1 MDCTSLGSVSLSTL
15 SAGGLSADGNLDD
28 SGVGWVGDPSQNQLI
43 RRHGHLG
50 ATAEDSGAEEAV
62 DSEAATG
69 EGSEVD
75 SAGGVEEEGSAIGAE
90 AGAGAGSVGDE
101 AGAGADSVVAD
112 LVGEVRPVE
121 EASVPVTRATGAGVV
136 DRLEASV
143 VEVED
148 SGTSCSVLNL
158 LSFLPPSFPWRSLYV
173 HRLFFNR
180 QTRAREATRLGN
192 AFLISPITLVVTL
205 LGPVDSNRALLAI
218 AFPMWRCCP
227 HDLRRKRVCEPAQW
241 YLSSVSTDL

>member
-50 ATAEDSGAEEAV
+50 VTAEDSGAEGAV

-90 AGAGAGSVGDE
+90 AGAGVGSVGDE

-112 LVGEVRPVE
+112 LEGEVRPVE
-121 EASVPVTRATGAGVV
+121 EASVPVTMATGAGVV

-148 SGTSCSVLNL
+148 SGTSCSVLD
-158 LSFLPPSFPWRSLYV
+158 LPIFSP
-173 HRLFFNR
+173 
-180 QTRAREATRLGN
+180 
-192 AFLISPITLVVTL
+192 AFIS
-205 LGPVDSNRALLAI
+205 LAI
-218 AFPMWRCCP
+218 I
-227 HDLRRKRVCEPAQW
+227 LQ
-241 YLSSVSTDL
+241 STDAGPRSDPSGQCISHHWCKESSHCWVRWTPIVHY

>member
-1 MDCTSLGSVSLSTL
+1 MDCTSLGSVSLSTS

-43 RRHGHLG
+43 RLHGHLG
-50 ATAEDSGAEEAV
+50 VTAEDSGAEEAV

-75 SAGGVEEEGSAIGAE
+75 LAGGVEEEDSAIGAE
-90 AGAGAGSVGDE
+90 AGAGVGSVGDE

-121 EASVPVTRATGAGVV
+121 EASVPVTMATGAGVV

-148 SGTSCSVLNL
+148 SGTSCSVLY
-158 LSFLPPSFPWRSLYV
+158 LPISRLHFPGDHSSIDRRGPEKQPVWAMHFTSLV
-173 HRLFFNR
+173 QRKF
-180 QTRAREATRLGN
+180 
-192 AFLISPITLVVTL
+192 TL
-205 LGPVDSNRALLAI
+205 LGPVDSNRALLATAESPI

-241 YLSSVSTDL
+241 YLLLVSTDLR

>member
-1 MDCTSLGSVSLSTL
+1 MGSVSLSTL

-158 LSFLPPSFPWRSLYV
+158 PIFSPAFISLAIT
-173 HRLFFNR
+173 LCP
-180 QTRAREATRLGN
+180 
-192 AFLISPITLVVTL
+192 SPILQSTDA
-205 LGPVDSNRALLAI
+205 GPRSDASGQCVFNHTHNTGGHTVGSGGLQSCIISNRLSDVALLSA
-218 AFPMWRCCP
+218 
-227 HDLRRKRVCEPAQW
+227 
-241 YLSSVSTDL
+241 